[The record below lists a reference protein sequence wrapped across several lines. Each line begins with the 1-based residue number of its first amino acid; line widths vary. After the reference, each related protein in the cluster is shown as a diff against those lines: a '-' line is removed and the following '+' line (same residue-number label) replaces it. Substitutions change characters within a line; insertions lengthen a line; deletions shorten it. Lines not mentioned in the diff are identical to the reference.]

1 MELNPLAER
10 VAARLADGTGQPVST
25 LIVQDI
31 WEAVV
36 DGSLEVGERLPTA
49 RELAVALRVSPR
61 IVERAYD
68 ELERLGVIATRLGEG
83 TAVSLT
89 RPSEAELER
98 RKELRA
104 LCGEV
109 VERARTLGFGIE
121 ELLDALADYRETK
134 THSPFTEA

>member
-1 MELNPLAER
+1 MELHPLAER
-10 VAARLADGTGQPVST
+10 LATRLADGSGQPLIT
-25 LIVQDI
+25 LIVEDI

-36 DGSLEVGERLPTA
+36 DGSLDVGERLPTA

-98 RKELRA
+98 RKELAA
-104 LCGEV
+104 LCGEL
-109 VERARTLGFGIE
+109 VERARALGFGIE
-121 ELLDALADYRETK
+121 ELLDALAEYRETK
-134 THSPFTEA
+134 AHSPFTEA

>member
-1 MELNPLAER
+1 MELHPLAER
-10 VAARLADGTGQPVST
+10 LATRLADGSGQPLIT
-25 LIVQDI
+25 LIVEDI

-36 DGSLEVGERLPTA
+36 DGSLDVGERLPTA

-98 RKELRA
+98 RKELAA
-104 LCGEV
+104 LCGEL
-109 VERARTLGFGIE
+109 VERARALGFGIE
-121 ELLDALADYRETK
+121 ELLEALAEYRETK
-134 THSPFTEA
+134 AHSPFTEA

>member
-10 VAARLADGTGQPVST
+10 LTARLADGAGQPVTS
-25 LIVQDI
+25 LIVEDI

-98 RKELRA
+98 RKELGA
-104 LCGEV
+104 LCGEA
-109 VERARTLGFGIE
+109 VERARVLGFGIE
-121 ELLDALADYRETK
+121 ELLEALAEYRESK
-134 THSPFTEA
+134 TRSPFTEA

>member
-1 MELNPLAER
+1 MELHPLAER
-10 VAARLADGTGQPVST
+10 LAGRLTEGAGQPVTT

-98 RKELRA
+98 RKELAA
-104 LCGEV
+104 LCGEI
-109 VERARTLGFGIE
+109 VERARALGFGLE
-121 ELLDALADYRETK
+121 ELLDALAEYRETK

>member
-10 VAARLADGTGQPVST
+10 LAARLLEGAGQPVAT
-25 LIVQDI
+25 LIVEDI

-104 LCGEV
+104 LSGEV
-109 VERARTLGFGIE
+109 VERARALGFEIE
-121 ELLDALADYRETK
+121 ELLDALAEYRETK
-134 THSPFTEA
+134 THSPLTEA

>member
-10 VAARLADGTGQPVST
+10 LAARLVDGAGHPVTT
-25 LIVQDI
+25 LIVDDI

-36 DGSLEVGERLPTA
+36 DGTLEVGERLPTA

-61 IVERAYD
+61 IVEHAYD
-68 ELERLGVIATRLGEG
+68 ELERLGVIDTRLGEG

-98 RKELRA
+98 RRELGA
-104 LCGEV
+104 LCAEL
-109 VERARTLGFGIE
+109 VERAQQLGFGAE
-121 ELLDALADYRETK
+121 ELLDTLARYRETS
-134 THSPFTEA
+134 THTPFTEA

>member
-1 MELNPLAER
+1 MELNPLAAR
-10 VAARLADGTGQPVST
+10 LAARLADDAGQPVAT
-25 LIVQDI
+25 VIVQDI

-98 RKELRA
+98 RKELAA
-104 LCGEV
+104 LCCEV
-109 VERARTLGFGIE
+109 VERARALGFGIE
-121 ELLDALADYRETK
+121 ELLDAMAEYRETK